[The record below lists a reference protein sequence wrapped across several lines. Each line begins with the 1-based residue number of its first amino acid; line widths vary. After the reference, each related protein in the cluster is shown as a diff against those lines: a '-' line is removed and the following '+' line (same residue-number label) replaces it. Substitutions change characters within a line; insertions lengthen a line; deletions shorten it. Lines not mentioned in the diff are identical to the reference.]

1 MEEDIS
7 LAGET
12 EKGGGLIRRRSA
24 FGVEMNRPRGGAAF
38 VCCAR
43 VSNRTALP
51 RNEGLIEI

>member
-7 LAGET
+7 LAGDGEGR
-12 EKGGGLIRRRSA
+12 GGHIRRSA

-43 VSNRTALP
+43 VSNRKALP
-51 RNEGLIEI
+51 KNKGLIGI